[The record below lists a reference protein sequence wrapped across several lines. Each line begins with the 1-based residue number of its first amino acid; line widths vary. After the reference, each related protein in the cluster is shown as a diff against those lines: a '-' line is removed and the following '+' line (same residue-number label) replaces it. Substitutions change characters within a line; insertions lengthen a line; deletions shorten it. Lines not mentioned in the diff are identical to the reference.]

1 MKEGQWMGLAIAAA
15 LAVLSFFLA
24 RVVTRCFQRRQAAR
38 QQALELA
45 TQSRQVRRANARR
58 NR

>member
-24 RVVTRCFQRRQAAR
+24 RVVTRCFQHRQAAR
-38 QQALELA
+38 QQAQEQA